1 MLESLTIGE
10 IAGGLGAFLVI
21 VAVIA
26 FFVRMFDKVKSHDK
40 DISNIKEFCYKR
52 DYDSRI
58 KELEKKDGE
67 VTEIKRTINIMARAI
82 SALLD
87 HELNGN
93 IDGLKNSKKELD
105 NEKGVV

>member
-1 MLESLTIGE
+1 MLETLTIGD

-21 VAVIA
+21 ITVIA

-40 DISNIKEFCYKR
+40 SIENIKEVIYKR
-52 DYDSRI
+52 DFESRI
-58 KELEKKDGE
+58 ILLEKRDSE

-87 HELNGN
+87 HELNGD
-93 IDGLKNSKKELD
+93 IDGLKSSKKELD
-105 NEKGVV
+105 SEKGVL